1 MNAGSVSRVNV
12 LLEISGKGVARGE
25 IVRHFSPLTSMA
37 VLNSLP
43 MQRRINKFKDRFVY
57 IETELVMGR
66 EKQRTDFRRGELA
79 FMSLHG
85 SICVFLN
92 DTVSTPMNPLGLVT
106 SHLELLESLAPGE
119 LLTIRRESVT

>member
-1 MNAGSVSRVNV
+1 MHAGSVSRVNV
-12 LLEISGKGVARGE
+12 ILEISGKDVARGE

-66 EKQRTDFRRGELA
+66 EKQRTDFKRGELA
-79 FMSLHG
+79 FMTFHG

-106 SHLELLESLAPGE
+106 YRLELLESLAPGE
-119 LLTIRRESVT
+119 LLTIRRESLT

>member
-1 MNAGSVSRVNV
+1 VHAGSISRVNV
-12 LLEISGKGVARGE
+12 ILEISGRGVARGE

-57 IETELVMGR
+57 IETELVLGR
-66 EKQRTDFRRGELA
+66 EKQRIDFKRGEMA
-79 FMSLHG
+79 FMTFHG

-119 LLTIRRESVT
+119 LLTIRRES

>member
-1 MNAGSVSRVNV
+1 MHAGSVSRVNV
-12 LLEISGKGVARGE
+12 ILEISGKGVARGE

-43 MQRRINKFKDRFVY
+43 IQRRINKFRDRFVY

-66 EKQRTDFRRGELA
+66 EKQRTDFKRGELA
-79 FMSLHG
+79 FMTFHG

-119 LLTIRRESVT
+119 LLTIRRESLT

>member
-57 IETELVMGR
+57 IKTELVMGR

>member
-12 LLEISGKGVARGE
+12 ILEISGKGMARGE
-25 IVRHFSPLTSMA
+25 IVRHSSPLTSMA

-57 IETELVMGR
+57 IETEIVMGR
-66 EKQRTDFRRGELA
+66 EKQRTDFKRGELA
-79 FMSLHG
+79 FMTFHG

-119 LLTIRRESVT
+119 LLTVKRESLI

>member
-12 LLEISGKGVARGE
+12 ILEISGKGVARGE
-25 IVRHFSPLTSMA
+25 IVRHSSPLTSKA

-66 EKQRTDFRRGELA
+66 EKQRTDFKKGELA
-79 FMSLHG
+79 FMTFHG

-92 DTVSTPMNPLGLVT
+92 DTVSTPMNPLGFVT

-119 LLTIRRESVT
+119 LLTIRRES